1 MNRVGC
7 HYLIGLTFRQTDLK
21 RRYLDQIPLRKEI
34 VSVFQGKGV
43 DMETTDEDGDS
54 LQEVARVMNRDG
66 NFDDILTLLRSSLNN
81 QKGAENFLHFH
92 TISYNQTFEVSLI

>member
-1 MNRVGC
+1 M
-7 HYLIGLTFRQTDLK
+7 F
-21 RRYLDQIPLRKEI
+21 DQIPTRKEI

-81 QKGAENFLHFH
+81 PKGAENFFYTSTRFYLTTLLKSH
-92 TISYNQTFEVSLI
+92 

>member
-1 MNRVGC
+1 MS
-7 HYLIGLTFRQTDLK
+7 
-21 RRYLDQIPLRKEI
+21 DQIPMRKEI
-34 VSVFQGKGV
+34 VIVFQGKGV

-81 QKGAENFLHFH
+81 PKGAENLLYFH
-92 TISYNQTFEVSLI
+92 TFLFDHTFEVSLI